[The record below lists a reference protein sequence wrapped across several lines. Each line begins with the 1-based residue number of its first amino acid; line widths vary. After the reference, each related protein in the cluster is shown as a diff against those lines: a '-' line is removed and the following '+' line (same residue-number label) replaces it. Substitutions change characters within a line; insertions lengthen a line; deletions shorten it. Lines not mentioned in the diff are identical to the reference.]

1 LALSIAFSHSPF
13 FLKAKRKRIS
23 AWLSLSTR
31 ILVASHLS
39 IWMVTIM
46 VLVCGNEAML
56 MSWAENV
63 MGMWDHLVLVIGP
76 STAT

>member
-1 LALSIAFSHSPF
+1 
-13 FLKAKRKRIS
+13 
-23 AWLSLSTR
+23 
-31 ILVASHLS
+31 
-39 IWMVTIM
+39 
-46 VLVCGNEAML
+46 